1 MGGGRA
7 KSAFP
12 DHFPMKRI
20 ILLTILPAWCLAH
33 FQRSRIFGHL
43 HTHHRTLIQYIRHTG
58 TNIWCVVVYPDLT
71 PPSHVSHQPVAI
83 CPAHVEIQELRHKSQ
98 GSSDTSG
105 ANNEIDQ
112 LLINLDERLDTVSKG
127 IKAVTDA
134 LEPLLSKT
142 PVPSGFGVDG
152 EVAAM
157 IRKHAA
163 LMAEWEAAKS
173 ESETLRDELKEDK
186 WLIVFRTVTEQ
197 AGGLMSSLEKGV
209 NRCQVRLTP

>member
-1 MGGGRA
+1 MATSSHITELSYGISDIQA
-7 KSAFP
+7 
-12 DHFPMKRI
+12 
-20 ILLTILPAWCLAH
+20 
-33 FQRSRIFGHL
+33 RIFGAWL
-43 HTHHRTLIQYIRHTG
+43 RIR
-58 TNIWCVVVYPDLT
+58 ISRLL
-71 PPSHVSHQPVAI
+71 SHQSVVI

-98 GSSDTSG
+98 GSSDASG

-112 LLINLDERLDTVSKG
+112 LLISLDERLDSVSKG
-127 IKAVTDA
+127 VKAVTDA
-134 LEPLLSKT
+134 LETLPSKT

-152 EVAAM
+152 EAAVM

-209 NRCQVRLTP
+209 NRCQVCLTSRHPRAIGC

>member
-1 MGGGRA
+1 MSRYT
-7 KSAFP
+7 SRDLEF
-12 DHFPMKRI
+12 
-20 ILLTILPAWCLAH
+20 LATSTH
-33 FQRSRIFGHL
+33 VTELSYSISDIQARIFGAWSRIQISHL
-43 HTHHRTLIQYIRHTG
+43 L
-58 TNIWCVVVYPDLT
+58 
-71 PPSHVSHQPVAI
+71 SHQSVAI
-83 CPAHVEIQELRHKSQ
+83 CSAHVEIQELRHKSQ

-112 LLINLDERLDTVSKG
+112 LLINLDERLDSVSKG
-127 IKAVTDA
+127 VKAVTDA

-142 PVPSGFGVDG
+142 PVPPGLGTDG
-152 EVAAM
+152 EATVM

-173 ESETLRDELKEDK
+173 ESETLRAELKEDK

-209 NRCQVRLTP
+209 NRCQVHLTS